1 MKKNYLQVAILLS
14 SFLCVGFIGSQVS
27 GQDYGSTSYQA
38 KAIDAL
44 DKGLDDNSRKI
55 VKNYLE
61 FQLITRWETDETKI
75 AIAQKDL
82 LNSLTPLAEKES
94 KGYAQA
100 LDMIFDILK
109 AQAGGKG
116 KKVVP
121 FNAVLMIGELNSV
134 QKRGVKPVPYA
145 KAVPFLKEVA
155 TSDDSVL
162 QIAALKGLARHA
174 ECGLKSAS
182 EKEAFAKIFARYAFA
197 PLAKGDANEAPEA
210 QWKRLVSLEALGNV
224 GFIGAKGEIA
234 KQLFESAT
242 RQNKSL
248 DSQYFRRDMERR
260 IVSAVSFCKLRL
272 SDDALKAVGKKPD
285 EISLAFAK
293 LFLTCM
299 KYEYEFD
306 YYLQEGVEG
315 EVEKNPKK
323 RQMARSM
330 GQDEEA
336 YQIRLWKQRTK
347 AISSSFAWM
356 FNSSDSALRQ
366 MHDGNASYLKVA
378 RSIRSI
384 SEMYDR
390 AGLPKKGKSSSE
402 NPDEP
407 NDVSVETS
415 MTTED
420 SRLSLYSMQKD
431 MRNAL
436 RDLAEILDISI
447 DIPAKRR
454 MDAGVY

>member
-1 MKKNYLQVAILLS
+1 
-14 SFLCVGFIGSQVS
+14 
-27 GQDYGSTSYQA
+27 
-38 KAIDAL
+38 
-44 DKGLDDNSRKI
+44 GLDDNGRKI

-61 FQLITRWETDETKI
+61 FQLVTRWEADETKI
-75 AIAQKDL
+75 AIAKKDL

-109 AQAGGKG
+109 AQAGSKG
-116 KKVVP
+116 KKVIP
-121 FNAVLMIGELNSV
+121 FNAVLMAGELNSV

-145 KAVPFLKEVA
+145 KAVPFLKEIA
-155 TSDDSVL
+155 ASEDIAL

-182 EKEAFAKIFARYAFA
+182 EREAFAKIFARFAFA
-197 PLAKGDANEAPEA
+197 PLAKGDANEAPEI
-210 QWKRLVSLEALGNV
+210 QWMRLLSLEALGNV
-224 GFIGAKGEIA
+224 GYAGPKGEIA
-234 KQLFESAT
+234 KQLFESAN

-260 IVSAVSFCKLRL
+260 IISAASFCKLRL
-272 SDDALKAVGKKPD
+272 SEDTLKAVGKKPD
-285 EISLAFAK
+285 DISLAFAK
-293 LFLTCM
+293 LFLVCM

-315 EVEKNPKK
+315 EVEKNPRM
-323 RQMARSM
+323 RQMARTM
-330 GQDEEA
+330 GQEEES

-347 AISSSFAWM
+347 AISGTFAWI

-366 MHDGNASYLKVA
+366 MHDGNTNYLKIA

-390 AGLPKKGKSSSE
+390 AGLPKKGRSASE
-402 NPDEP
+402 NPDDP
-407 NDVSVETS
+407 NYVPVEVSSVSTD
-415 MTTED
+415 D

-436 RDLAEILDISI
+436 RDLAEILDITI

-454 MDAGVY
+454 MDSTY